1 MGLYL
6 FLTRPKV
13 EESKPVPPK
22 LKEEDDPNSPFFRGP
37 RPDPPKPGKITARFA
52 AKFAEFSINYAI
64 FESDIGCIPR
74 FLKLL
79 GSD

>member
-13 EESKPVPPK
+13 EESKPVQPK

-37 RPDPPKPGKITARFA
+37 RPDPPKPGKISQKSSAFDLHMRNS
-52 AKFAEFSINYAI
+52 KNLE
-64 FESDIGCIPR
+64 IGH
-74 FLKLL
+74 KLATNWPQIVI
-79 GSD
+79 